1 MTRLEFE
8 KLLKPLV
15 NIIDDI
21 ELELIYNILNRVD
34 NYKEVKGSL
43 KWYNDK
49 LKELKILERD
59 NKDVFKNE
67 KKEIEDIIKEIA
79 EHCGKRVDNF
89 ERLKNY
95 FNEGLLEINPTSLFN
110 SVSINNLI
118 EEAVKDSK
126 DIMNLIQ
133 TKAIE
138 ASRKE
143 YINVLNQ
150 AYVETASGVY
160 TYTDSIKRAID
171 KFSTQGIS
179 TVHYKNGSSLSIES
193 VTRRDIV
200 TRMNKLVGDVE
211 IEQAKE
217 LGTNLVYVDQ
227 HLGARVRTKYTKEDY
242 EAHAEWQGKKYLIE
256 GSSKEYGNLYEKTG
270 YGEML
275 GLKGINCYHHMMPT
289 FEWEEIP
296 EIIDEKENKKQYE
309 LFQKQRAFERKI
321 RTLKRKKE
329 GFKAIN
335 NEEEYNSIN
344 EKYQQENSKY
354 DKWLREN
361 NLSRDYNREYT
372 IKQTN
377 VLGQSSS
384 NNISKSTKQFVE
396 KIELDQINKKIKE
409 YNDIIKNSDVE
420 FAYVIQQNGEVYSFK
435 GNKETVNIYD
445 IEYDNAIITHN
456 HLKDKYDD
464 MYKSFGEDDL
474 IFLKKHPEVKELQEI
489 NEEYSYSVKVLKELD
504 IDKTYARN
512 KGLELMIQEVDY
524 GDEQHYMF
532 KWLRNEGYVDYERI
546 NNRTKEKD

>member
-15 NIIDDI
+15 NIVDDI

-49 LKELKILERD
+49 LKELKLLERD
-59 NKDVFKNE
+59 NKNVFKNE

-89 ERLKNY
+89 ERLENY

-118 EEAVKDSK
+118 EEAVKDSQ

-242 EAHAEWQGKKYLIE
+242 EAHAEWQGKKYMIE

-289 FEWEEIP
+289 FEWEETP
-296 EIIDEKENKKQYE
+296 ERIDEEENEKQYK

-354 DKWLREN
+354 DKWLKEN
-361 NLSRDYNREYT
+361 NLTRDYNREY
-372 IKQTN
+372 I
-377 VLGQSSS
+377 V
-384 NNISKSTKQFVE
+384 KSTNNTQLENENYKDVTQEWLSNKIDGKVINRKYFVDKNGIKYNVDGKNVVFEPSKNEIKMANWLTETFGGNVYLNPKVNIPNNVKTQDYLWNNEFWDLKEMGE
-396 KIELDQINKKIKE
+396 KALSETRAVDNIIKKAKNQTDNIILDITKNKLEHKIIENQVKKVYSTKGREWVDKIIIVDNYKLVKIYKRNKKR
-409 YNDIIKNSDVE
+409 
-420 FAYVIQQNGEVYSFK
+420 G
-435 GNKETVNIYD
+435 
-445 IEYDNAIITHN
+445 
-456 HLKDKYDD
+456 
-464 MYKSFGEDDL
+464 
-474 IFLKKHPEVKELQEI
+474 
-489 NEEYSYSVKVLKELD
+489 
-504 IDKTYARN
+504 
-512 KGLELMIQEVDY
+512 
-524 GDEQHYMF
+524 
-532 KWLRNEGYVDYERI
+532 
-546 NNRTKEKD
+546 

>member
-8 KLLKPLV
+8 KLLKPLL

-49 LKELKILERD
+49 LKELKLLERD

-89 ERLKNY
+89 ERLENY

-110 SVSINNLI
+110 SGSINNLI
-118 EEAVKDSK
+118 EEAVKNSK

-242 EAHAEWQGKKYLIE
+242 EAHAEWQGKKYMIE
-256 GSSKEYGNLYEKTG
+256 GSSKEYGNLYKKTG

-296 EIIDEKENKKQYE
+296 ERIDEEENEKQYK

-354 DKWLREN
+354 DKWLKDN
-361 NLSRDYNREYT
+361 NLTRDYNREY
-372 IKQTN
+372 I
-377 VLGQSSS
+377 V
-384 NNISKSTKQFVE
+384 KSTNNTQLENENYKDVTQEWLSNKIDGKVINRKYFVDKNGIKYNVDGKNVVFEPSKNEIKMANWLTETFGGNVYLNPKVNIPNNVKTQDYLWNNEFWDLKEMGE
-396 KIELDQINKKIKE
+396 KALSETRAVDNIIKKAKNQTDNIILDITKNKLEHKIIENQVKKVYSTKGREWVDKIIIVDNYKLVKIYKRNKKR
-409 YNDIIKNSDVE
+409 
-420 FAYVIQQNGEVYSFK
+420 G
-435 GNKETVNIYD
+435 
-445 IEYDNAIITHN
+445 
-456 HLKDKYDD
+456 
-464 MYKSFGEDDL
+464 
-474 IFLKKHPEVKELQEI
+474 
-489 NEEYSYSVKVLKELD
+489 
-504 IDKTYARN
+504 
-512 KGLELMIQEVDY
+512 
-524 GDEQHYMF
+524 
-532 KWLRNEGYVDYERI
+532 
-546 NNRTKEKD
+546 

>member
-49 LKELKILERD
+49 LKELKLLEKD
-59 NKDVFKNE
+59 NKNVFKNE

-89 ERLKNY
+89 ERLENY

-118 EEAVKDSK
+118 EETARDSK

-138 ASRKE
+138 ASKKE

-242 EAHAEWQGKKYLIE
+242 EAHAEWQGKKYMIE

-289 FEWEEIP
+289 FEWEETP
-296 EIIDEKENKKQYE
+296 ERIDEEENEKQYK

-354 DKWLREN
+354 DKWLKEN
-361 NLSRDYNREYT
+361 NLTRDYNREY
-372 IKQTN
+372 I
-377 VLGQSSS
+377 V
-384 NNISKSTKQFVE
+384 KSTNNTQLENENYKDVTQEWLSNKIDGKVINRKYFVDKNGIKYNVDGKNVVFEPSKNEIKMANWLTETFGGNVYLNPKVNIPNNVKTQDYLWNNEFWDLKEMGE
-396 KIELDQINKKIKE
+396 KALSETRAVDNIIKKAKNQTDNIILDITKNKLEHKIIENQVKKVYSTKGREWVDKIIIVDNYKLVKIYKRNKKR
-409 YNDIIKNSDVE
+409 
-420 FAYVIQQNGEVYSFK
+420 G
-435 GNKETVNIYD
+435 
-445 IEYDNAIITHN
+445 
-456 HLKDKYDD
+456 
-464 MYKSFGEDDL
+464 
-474 IFLKKHPEVKELQEI
+474 
-489 NEEYSYSVKVLKELD
+489 
-504 IDKTYARN
+504 
-512 KGLELMIQEVDY
+512 
-524 GDEQHYMF
+524 
-532 KWLRNEGYVDYERI
+532 
-546 NNRTKEKD
+546 